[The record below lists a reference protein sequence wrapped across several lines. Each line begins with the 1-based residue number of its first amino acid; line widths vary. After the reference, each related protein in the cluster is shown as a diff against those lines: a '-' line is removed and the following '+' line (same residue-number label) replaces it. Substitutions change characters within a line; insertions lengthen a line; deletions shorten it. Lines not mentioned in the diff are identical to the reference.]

1 MNRNNLRASNH
12 WMMESLWM
20 FLLLLVLFWRKM
32 LYLRTT
38 MDQHKI
44 TGSRV
49 TLTEAGLR
57 HPSSDLGAV
66 SFVFI
71 GSMDLILKNFFTKSE

>member
-32 LYLRTT
+32 LYLRAT

-49 TLTEAGLR
+49 TLTEAGPR
-57 HPSSDLGAV
+57 HPSSDLGTV

-71 GSMDLILKNFFTKSE
+71 GSMDLVLKNFFTKSE